1 MKINVT
7 QNDIDNGIPQNPWSC
22 PIANAIK
29 REAIKR
35 EQNAN
40 VSVGTG
46 RIKID
51 GRRWRTTKVMI
62 KFIKD
67 FDNGKIVKP
76 HCFKI

>member
-7 QNDIDNGIPQNPWSC
+7 QNDIDNGEVRSPWSC

-29 REAIKR
+29 RE
-35 EQNAN
+35 QNAN
-40 VSVGTG
+40 VLVSTDY
-46 RIKID
+46 ITID
-51 GRRWRTTKVMI
+51 GDKWFPTKLMI
-62 KFIKD
+62 KFINN